1 MTVAAVPAEGKK
13 IWVNAEYCVEF
24 HKHSKCDVTYFRTML
39 EVTTFIEANFRH
51 YGEGF
56 KVDGIAFRPAR
67 FVWDLF
73 GELEEEGDQ

>member
-1 MTVAAVPAEGKK
+1 M
-13 IWVNAEYCVEF
+13 
-24 HKHSKCDVTYFRTML
+24 TYFKTMS

-67 FVWDLF
+67 FVWDFF